1 MLRGTDL
8 GTRLILS
15 SNQAA
20 RTFREWLLPI
30 AAALPPARR
39 QLLATIS
46 ELNVGYPK
54 SPLSIAADLPRDSLR
69 FLERVPGGLDPGQRV
84 PNGTL
89 SDPQTG
95 EPISLFDL
103 IARGWLMLLFPDR
116 SGSPTVMAAQNDAAH
131 QVRATV
137 GDAVQTFVVVGSL
150 PAGDMAAPGL
160 IDGDGAIAR
169 LFGASHGLVALIR
182 PDGYLGYR
190 SLPGQPLELASYLA
204 RVFSLRLPGPR
215 GPSGHHPMTVYDLYL
230 ESGPRRRKT
239 MVHVPSLLGCVAT
252 GATTEEALAN
262 TPAAIQSFLRSA
274 GSPR

>member
-1 MLRGTDL
+1 VARSVLRGTDL
-8 GTRLILS
+8 GTRLVLS

-54 SPLSIAADLPRDSLR
+54 SPLSIAADLPRDALR

-95 EPISLFDL
+95 EAISLFDL
-103 IARGWLMLLFPDR
+103 IARGWLMLLFLDR
-116 SGSPTVMAAQNDAAH
+116 SGSPTVTAAQSYAAR

-137 GDAVQTFVVVGSL
+137 GDAVQTFLVLRSP
-150 PAGDMAAPGL
+150 PAGDVAAPGL

-169 LFGASHGLVALIR
+169 LFGASQGLVAVIR
-182 PDGYLGYR
+182 PDGYLGY
-190 SLPGQPLELASYLA
+190 LGFPGQPLELASYLA
-204 RVFSLRLPGPR
+204 RIFALRLPETRATQGA
-215 GPSGHHPMTVYDLYL
+215 
-230 ESGPRRRKT
+230 
-239 MVHVPSLLGCVAT
+239 VA
-252 GATTEEALAN
+252 
-262 TPAAIQSFLRSA
+262 
-274 GSPR
+274 